1 MGGEKQDLQR
11 RINCRLFFL
20 NNQIKDIEKLFVFG
34 DWSFVHF
41 WRVYLSLI
49 YWPTYAGLVSVWSLV
64 YCLPMFPCILCIN
77 MEAGSYSGFAVHC
90 YKMVCGF
97 YV

>member
-1 MGGEKQDLQR
+1 MDTLGGEKQDLQR

-20 NNQIKDIEKLFVFG
+20 NNQIRDIEKLFVFG

-49 YWPTYAGLVSVWSLV
+49 YWPTYAG
-64 YCLPMFPCILCIN
+64 F
-77 MEAGSYSGFAVHC
+77 SYLNWFLSGH
-90 YKMVCGF
+90 
-97 YV
+97 